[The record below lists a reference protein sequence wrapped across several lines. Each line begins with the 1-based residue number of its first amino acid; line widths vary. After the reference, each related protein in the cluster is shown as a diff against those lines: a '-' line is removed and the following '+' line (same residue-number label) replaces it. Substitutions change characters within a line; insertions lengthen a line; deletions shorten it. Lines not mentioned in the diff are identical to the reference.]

1 MAEIYWLTRLASIKG
16 LAIALLF
23 ASVIVV
29 IFAAIWYAN
38 TSEVYMEEERDEL
51 MKLIKKWKSTWVCLL
66 LFGILGTIFIPTK
79 REILLIYGLGS
90 TIDYIKSNDKAK
102 ELPDKAVDALT
113 KYLETLNDEKK
124 K

>member
-1 MAEIYWLTRLASIKG
+1 MAEIYWLTRLAG
-16 LAIALLF
+16 VETLALFLLVF
-23 ASVIVV
+23 SVVVAIV
-29 IFAAIWYAN
+29 AAVWYFS
-38 TSEVYMEEERDEL
+38 TSEDYMEEERDVL
-51 MKLIKKWKSTWVCLL
+51 MKLVKKWKSTWVCSL
-66 LFGILGTIFIPTK
+66 LFGILGTIFIPTQ

-113 KYLETLNDEKK
+113 KYLETLNEEKK